1 MSADV
6 LAETLHL
13 ATELR
18 RLLPMLQQ
26 GMDEIPEQFG
36 SALRRFQEACE
47 SSQLFQPAGA
57 MAGSLVA
64 LLEHTGGRIGD
75 PDILRQVDSISRS
88 LLDELEMNHDDSLR
102 EFRVPLVTPIVPTEP
117 RANKRIAL
125 FIDSMPQQ
133 LLLEESLAQS
143 GFTPVA
149 IASPED
155 LLHIDDDEVPAA
167 IVADLNLCCLSPQ
180 CGDIFTTLRQRLD
193 PPPHLFCLADS
204 TDIPA
209 RLEAVRLGAT
219 RFISKPV
226 DIGRLISVLKGVTAQ
241 TRTQPFRVALID
253 DHELTRSLYEEALTE
268 AGLETLAIGNP
279 LQAPQLI
286 GEFKPDVVISDIYM
300 PGCNGLELL
309 ALLRQDDDLADTAII
324 LLSSENDTERRLEAL
339 DLGADDFLNKPVDL
353 DILEATVV
361 ARAKRARMLKRS
373 RSEYRRL
380 RERLGELE
388 RQQSGTH
395 ARGGPENGFQL
406 EELFPEDISVE
417 DFLPRP
423 LSRKH
428 AQN

>member
-1 MSADV
+1 MNADV

-18 RLLPMLQQ
+18 RLLAMLQQ
-26 GMDEIPEQFG
+26 GTAEIPEQFG
-36 SALRRFQEACE
+36 SALRHFQEVCE
-47 SSQLFQPAGA
+47 TSQPHQSAGA
-57 MAGSLVA
+57 MAASLIA
-64 LLEHTGGRIGD
+64 LLEHTENRIAD
-75 PDILRQVDSISRS
+75 SEMLRQIDSISRS
-88 LLDELEMNHDDSLR
+88 LLDELELNHDGAPRD
-102 EFRVPLVTPIVPTEP
+102 FRTPLVTPIVPSEP
-117 RANKRIAL
+117 RSNRRIAL

-133 LLLEESLAQS
+133 LLLEESLAQA
-143 GFTPVA
+143 GFTPVV
-149 IASPED
+149 IASPDE
-155 LLHIDDDEVPAA
+155 LLQLDNTEAPAA
-167 IVADLNLCCLSPQ
+167 IIADLNLCCLSPQ
-180 CGDIFTTLRQRLD
+180 CGDIFATLRQRFA

-204 TDIPA
+204 NDIPA

-226 DIGRLISVLKGVTAQ
+226 DVGRLISVLKGVTAQ
-241 TRTQPFRVALID
+241 TRTPPFRVALID

-279 LQAPQLI
+279 LLAPQLI

-324 LLSSENDTERRLEAL
+324 LLSSENDSERRLEAL

-353 DILEATVV
+353 DILEATVI
-361 ARAKRARMLKRS
+361 ARAKRTRMLKRS

-388 RQQSGTH
+388 RQQSGAT
-395 ARGGPENGFQL
+395 AGSGFLL

-417 DFLPRP
+417 DFLVRP
-423 LSRKH
+423 LPRKH